1 MKPEA
6 PERRPRRSLALL
18 AAALLLV
25 APLSSACV
33 YTHISMPMDTNLQET
48 RLGDKVG
55 RSHFQSVA
63 GLVAWG
69 DAGTQAAAEDGNLT
83 VLHHADREILTV
95 LLGLYFRHT
104 TVVYGE

>member
-1 MKPEA
+1 MI
-6 PERRPRRSLALL
+6 RRPLH
-18 AAALLLV
+18 AAALLL
-25 APLSSACV
+25 AALLASGCV
-33 YTHISMPMDTNLQET
+33 YTQISMPLDGDLNET

-55 RSHFQSVA
+55 RASFQSVA

-69 DAGTQAAAEDGNLT
+69 DAGTQAAAEDGGIT
-83 VLHHADREILTV
+83 VLQHADREILTV

>member
-1 MKPEA
+1 MKTK
-6 PERRPRRSLALL
+6 RPPRHAAHPVALI
-18 AAALLLV
+18 AAALLLL
-25 APLSSACV
+25 APLASGCV

-55 RSHFQSVA
+55 RSHFQSVG

-69 DAGTQAAAEDGNLT
+69 DGGTQAAAEDGGLS

-104 TVVYGE
+104 TIVYGE